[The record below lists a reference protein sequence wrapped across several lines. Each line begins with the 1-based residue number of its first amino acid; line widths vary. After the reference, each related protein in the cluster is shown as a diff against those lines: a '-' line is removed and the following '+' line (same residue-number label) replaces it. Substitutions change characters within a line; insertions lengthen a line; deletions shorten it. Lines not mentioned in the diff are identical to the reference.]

1 MLPVTAGTV
10 AVQVLTFT
18 VTLLGGVIT
27 SGLCS
32 AAATVTVKVQK
43 RVRRRWRTVRTFKV
57 KGKKGRNGVV
67 FSGRIKRRHR
77 RPSKLGRGR
86 YRFQLQAADPA
97 GNRSKAA
104 RVRFRIVR

>member
-1 MLPVTAGTV
+1 M
-10 AVQVLTFT
+10 
-18 VTLLGGVIT
+18 
-27 SGLCS
+27 
-32 AAATVTVKVQK
+32 
-43 RVRRRWRTVRTFKV
+43 